1 MYTGPNTSDFSP
13 DSHSVLQE
21 FPDCSDEQ
29 EFDEQDEQEL
39 DDPDEQEFDDP
50 DKQVREI
57 MSSQLTVEKDI
68 TLIDRDEG
76 IAMESFLRILVAAN

>member
-1 MYTGPNTSDFSP
+1 M
-13 DSHSVLQE
+13 
-21 FPDCSDEQ
+21 
-29 EFDEQDEQEL
+29 
-39 DDPDEQEFDDP
+39 EQEFDDP

-76 IAMESFLRILVAAN
+76 IAMESFLQDTCGCKLGQGNHPC